1 LHEFGS
7 AELRRSQEIL
17 GPELSEMPSRGAQES
32 IAGLFDELDR
42 NTSQLG
48 AFHPLTLATIN
59 RLAIA
64 PWNAGD
70 APQAVAFWSRQFKR
84 RLRSRHRVRCSL
96 LCTLGEVMVDQSRW
110 GEAAMIYR
118 EVLQSCVR
126 WFGAKHPHSLAAK
139 GDLAG
144 VLFELGEGA
153 EAAGLE
159 QEAWEGAREHLGS
172 SHEVTCVL
180 AWNRARRLKE
190 NGDGNAAQT
199 ILVEHLSWLLTADD
213 ANLESDHLTVKALLA
228 ARWGWQTAKAC

>member
-1 LHEFGS
+1 
-7 AELRRSQEIL
+7 
-17 GPELSEMPSRGAQES
+17 MPSRGVKES
-32 IAGLFDELDR
+32 IIGLFDELDR

-64 PWNAGD
+64 LWKAGD
-70 APQAVAFWSRQFKR
+70 APQAADLLDQAIQAAPSFAPGG
-84 RLRSRHRVRCSL
+84 HVRCSL

-110 GEAAMIYR
+110 EEAATTYR
-118 EVLQSCVR
+118 EALQSCVR
-126 WFGAKHPHSLAAK
+126 CFASKHPRSFAAK

-144 VLFELGEGA
+144 ILFELGEAA
-153 EAAGLE
+153 EAAELE
-159 QEAWEGAREHLGS
+159 QEAWEGAREHLGG

-180 AWNRARRLKE
+180 AWNRARRLEE

-213 ANLESDHLTVKALLA
+213 ANLESDHQTVKALLA
-228 ARWGWQTAKAC
+228 RRWGWQTAKAC